1 MNNKIARNM
10 KAIISGGGTGGHIF
24 PALAIA
30 NAIKERYADA
40 DILFIGAIGKM
51 EMEKVPNA
59 GYKIEGLPIVG
70 LQRKLTI
77 KNLVVPFKLIKSQ
90 LKAKKIIKTFD
101 PDIVIGVGGYASAPT
116 LKMATKLGY
125 STILQEQNSY
135 PGLTNRMLAN
145 NAAKICVAYQG
156 LDKFFSQEKIVFT
169 GNPVRKSIENI
180 MVSKQESANYFKLD
194 LNKKVVLSVGGS
206 LGART
211 INESIL
217 ENIAYFKNND
227 IHLIWQTG
235 KFFYE
240 KAKNAVEEAR
250 AENIRV
256 FDFISE
262 MDKAYTAADCIIS
275 RAGAIAIS
283 ELCLVGKPIILIP
296 SPNVAEDHQ
305 TKNAMALVDKGAA
318 AIVYDK
324 DAKTTLIPALDDLI
338 NNSDKQRS
346 MSLACSSM
354 GVRDAAYKIVD
365 EIEKV
370 IGIK

>member
-156 LDKFFSQEKIVFT
+156 LDKFFFS
-169 GNPVRKSIENI
+169 RKNC
-180 MVSKQESANYFKLD
+180 FH
-194 LNKKVVLSVGGS
+194 G
-206 LGART
+206 
-211 INESIL
+211 
-217 ENIAYFKNND
+217 
-227 IHLIWQTG
+227 
-235 KFFYE
+235 
-240 KAKNAVEEAR
+240 
-250 AENIRV
+250 
-256 FDFISE
+256 
-262 MDKAYTAADCIIS
+262 
-275 RAGAIAIS
+275 
-283 ELCLVGKPIILIP
+283 
-296 SPNVAEDHQ
+296 
-305 TKNAMALVDKGAA
+305 
-318 AIVYDK
+318 
-324 DAKTTLIPALDDLI
+324 
-338 NNSDKQRS
+338 
-346 MSLACSSM
+346 
-354 GVRDAAYKIVD
+354 
-365 EIEKV
+365 
-370 IGIK
+370 